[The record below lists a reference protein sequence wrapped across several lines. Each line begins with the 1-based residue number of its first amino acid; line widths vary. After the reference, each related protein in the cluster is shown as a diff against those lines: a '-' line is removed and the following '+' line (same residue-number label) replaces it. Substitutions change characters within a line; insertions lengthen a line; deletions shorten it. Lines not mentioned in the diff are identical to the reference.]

1 VSSAPGDHERPL
13 QRASGI
19 LVALLTARKCD
30 ELLDQTATF
39 ARAVKA
45 SLAGDGGGVSGA
57 DADVQA
63 FLRLLRTLE
72 TVFQKRQEPAGLKEF
87 LAAAHL
93 PEVWTELD
101 STLLRLFPG
110 EKDAKLSGGGGKEPH
125 ASAPALNRLLPLIE
139 AFFLLHDAQSTELST
154 FCEKHTVALNEAVRQ
169 SRALLTTS
177 LAPLVNNFPQC
188 LDFDNKRHHFRQ
200 RLKALRGD
208 LRYESIRIHVRRQE
222 VFMDSY
228 HQLRM
233 RSGEEMKGKMTVQF
247 VGEEGVDAGG
257 VTREW
262 FGILAREIFN
272 PMYGLFQPAGGKQS
286 TFHPNPMSYV
296 NPDHLSFFTFIGRI
310 VGKAL
315 YDNVTL
321 EAYFTRSFYKHMLKK
336 PVSSADMEALD
347 PEFYKNLQW
356 MLDNS
361 VEGVLD
367 LTFSVEADEFGR
379 VKVIPLKPG
388 GSSIPVTDENKLEYV
403 QLLCEHHMSHGIQQQ
418 LKAFLQGFHELVP
431 PELITPFDANEL
443 ELLISGLPEIDIE
456 DLKRNTD
463 YSGYTETTPVIRW
476 FWKCLGDMTQEQ
488 KAWFLQF
495 VTGTSQVPLEGF
507 KGLVG
512 MRGPQ
517 KFSIHK
523 AYGEDRLPTAHT
535 CFNQL
540 DLPDYPSEEVLQK
553 KLLQAICE
561 AHEGFGFV

>member
-1 VSSAPGDHERPL
+1 MVEHLATAPGGVPKIHLSPHT
-13 QRASGI
+13 ASWKPEGTAFLEAAGI
-19 LVALLTARKCD
+19 PAVWPALDAALL
-30 ELLDQTATF
+30 
-39 ARAVKA
+39 
-45 SLAGDGGGVSGA
+45 GV
-57 DADVQA
+57 
-63 FLRLLRTLE
+63 
-72 TVFQKRQEPAGLKEF
+72 P
-87 LAAAHL
+87 
-93 PEVWTELD
+93 
-101 STLLRLFPG
+101 
-110 EKDAKLSGGGGKEPH
+110 DAKGAVAPH
-125 ASAPALNRLLPLIE
+125 VVAELLPLLE
-139 AFFLLHDAQSTELST
+139 AFFLVHTPAAAEEADPALRKLCETHST
-154 FCEKHTVALNEAVRQ
+154 ALNAAVRL
-169 SRALLTTS
+169 SRQLLS
-177 LAPLVNNFPQC
+177 GPLAPLVEHFPHC
-188 LDFDNKRHHFRQ
+188 LDFENKRHHFRQ
-200 RLKALRGD
+200 RLRALRGD
-208 LRYESIRIHVRRQE
+208 ARYDAIRLHVRRQD

-233 RSGEEMKGKMTVQF
+233 RSAEEMRGKLSVA
-247 VGEEGVDAGG
+247 VAGEEGVDAGG

-262 FGILAREIFN
+262 FGILARETFN
-272 PMYGLFQPAGGKQS
+272 PMYGLFLPAGGKQS

-379 VKVIPLKPG
+379 VKVIPLKPN
-388 GSSIPVTDENKLEYV
+388 GSNIPVTDENKLEYV

-476 FWKCLGDMTQEQ
+476 FWKCLGEMTQEQ